1 MAQISDQEF
10 RRLYQEF
17 VSLNPRG
24 TDAEFAKFLNDRN
37 IQPGVLGKET
47 GLRNK
52 KFNDKA
58 IAGRRNRLNIKTNI
72 KSTESPAFTKEFE
85 KRNKVLTRLVNKA
98 NQGDKFISNQQISF
112 MAEKELGIKP
122 KYDSGGRK
130 PFFKS
135 KISTA
140 GKKGFPILNQLD
152 TRVDKIDKVIKD
164 LLVSEEPLTKQLSK
178 VIVDKTGISQANFIK
193 IRDQVPSYKA
203 IKLEA
208 EKLPSFLNKASNKY
222 LLELPLAEQL
232 QEVNTLIKGNP
243 AYTYGK
249 GKDVLKT
256 VSTAKED
263 AMKYALRNWNQNK
276 GQGNIKFFDAK
287 GKLIPWEK
295 GTILKYGNISFEYN
309 GKKYNTANLTPD
321 VLKKDF
327 KELYETRADLN
338 KLRSKRI
345 PDPFNEGKT
354 IPLEKLIR
362 KIQVDGYKW
371 SPSFPTLE
379 ILHGAEGVKGK
390 PFTDLRYNTKD
401 INVLE
406 SGLSKNLA
414 SGKINEEN
422 FKKAMTKLNEP
433 FTKGNIN
440 QAIID
445 RVTTQAGKIKEGAF
459 YGYDTLKNNI
469 AKLNKP
475 DLRKVCRALGAF
487 NVGGDVAGCAAAIEA
502 NPIKAATAIEEIK
515 PTSAALGKVKNAAR
529 SFLNLIGLG
538 KEEGVKIF
546 RGERAGASG
555 KMAKYIPGTSEVEFV
570 PYSDKLKGR
579 FFTTSKEVAKQFA
592 DDPSK
597 IKSLTIPQKDFNI
610 GTNLAR
616 RINVD
621 QMADQLILPRN
632 VINKLKDGTLKY
644 DSPAFRNILRTL
656 GKGKIFT
663 ATAAVGAGAGALV
676 KAFRNDDP
684 TTYLTNDKQANAMIL
699 DTADQLEREERME
712 AVGDAPELLDEA
724 NIAASLGVTAAAI
737 PGSKKVFDARK
748 KKGFGAVRA
757 GLGPVGKALSGF
769 ATPLGIA
776 ATTPLNVAS
785 QVYQGDSAEEI
796 LTDPLNY
803 LGPAFAG
810 TLTKEATRGMSP
822 TSTLSK
828 ALRLGMNPATI
839 RAGSKF
845 LGLPGLALSLGYEGY
860 DQYKKYTEGRG
871 FVYNLLNKDE

>member
-1 MAQISDQEF
+1 MAQISDQDF
-10 RRLYQEF
+10 IRLYKEF
-17 VSLNPRG
+17 KSLNKFG

-58 IAGRRNRLNIKTNI
+58 IAGRRFRLNIKTNI
-72 KSTESPAFTKEFE
+72 KPTESPAFNKEYE

-122 KYDSGGRK
+122 RYDASSKGGDRK

-135 KISTA
+135 KIATA

-152 TRVDKIDKVIKD
+152 TRVDKIDKVIKN
-164 LLVSEEPLTKQLSK
+164 LLVSEEPLTEQLSK

-203 IKLEA
+203 IKKQA
-208 EKLPSFLNKASNKY
+208 ERLPSFLNKANNAY

-256 VSTAKED
+256 VSTARED
-263 AMKYALRNWNQNK
+263 AMKYALRSWNQNK
-276 GQGNIKFFDAK
+276 GQGDIKFFDAK
-287 GKLIPWEK
+287 GKPIPWQK
-295 GTILKYGNISFEYN
+295 GIRLKYGKVSFEYN

-327 KELYETRADLN
+327 KELYDVRTELN
-338 KLRSKRI
+338 KFRGQKI
-345 PDPFNEGKT
+345 PNPFKKGTE
-354 IPLEKLIR
+354 IPVEKLIR

-433 FTKGNIN
+433 FVKGDVN

-445 RVTTQAGKIKEGAF
+445 RVTKQAGKIKEGAF
-459 YGYDTLKNNI
+459 YGYDTLKKNI
-469 AKLNKP
+469 AKLNEP

-515 PTSAALGKVKNAAR
+515 PTSAALGKVKNAATA
-529 SFLNLIGLG
+529 FL
-538 KEEGVKIF
+538 K
-546 RGERAGASG
+546 
-555 KMAKYIPGTSEVEFV
+555 
-570 PYSDKLKGR
+570 
-579 FFTTSKEVAKQFA
+579 FA
-592 DDPSK
+592 
-597 IKSLTIPQKDFNI
+597 
-610 GTNLAR
+610 
-616 RINVD
+616 
-621 QMADQLILPRN
+621 
-632 VINKLKDGTLKY
+632 
-644 DSPAFRNILRTL
+644 
-656 GKGKIFT
+656 GKGKTFAVT
-663 ATAAVGAGAGALV
+663 AGVGAGAGALV

-724 NIAASLGVTAAAI
+724 NIAANLGVTAAAI

-785 QVYQGDSAEEI
+785 QVYQGDSVEDI
-796 LTDPLNY
+796 VTDPLNY

-810 TLTKEATRGMSP
+810 SLTKEATAGMP
-822 TSTLSK
+822 KGGMLNK
-828 ALRLGMNPATI
+828 ALRLGMSPAGVRGI
-839 RAGSKF
+839 SKF
-845 LGLPGLALSLGYEGY
+845 FGLPGLALSLGYEGY

>member
-1 MAQISDQEF
+1 MAQISDQDF
-10 RRLYQEF
+10 IRLYKEF
-17 VSLNPRG
+17 KSLNEFG
-24 TDAEFAKFLNDRN
+24 TDAEFAKFLNDKN

-52 KFNDKA
+52 KFNDKT
-58 IAGRRNRLNIKTNI
+58 IFGRRNRLNIKTNI
-72 KSTESPAFTKEFE
+72 KPTESPAFNKEFE

-178 VIVDKTGISQANFIK
+178 VIVDKTGISQANFIDLRNK
-193 IRDQVPSYKA
+193 VPSYKA

-208 EKLPSFLNKASNKY
+208 ERLPSFLNKTSNRY

-232 QEVNTLIKGNP
+232 QEVNILIKGDP

-249 GKDVLKT
+249 GKDVFKT
-256 VSTAKED
+256 VSTAKQD
-263 AMKYALRNWNQNK
+263 AMKYALRSWNQNK
-276 GQGNIKFFDAK
+276 GQGEIKFFEGNK
-287 GKLIPWEK
+287 EVPWEK
-295 GTILKYGNISFEYN
+295 GKRLKYGKVSFEYN

-414 SGKINEEN
+414 SGKLNEAQ
-422 FKKAMTKLNEP
+422 FKKAMADVNKP

-502 NPIKAATAIEEIK
+502 DPIKAATAIEEIK
-515 PTSAALGKVKNAAR
+515 PTSAALGKVRNAA
-529 SFLNLIGLG
+529 SAFL
-538 KEEGVKIF
+538 K
-546 RGERAGASG
+546 
-555 KMAKYIPGTSEVEFV
+555 
-570 PYSDKLKGR
+570 
-579 FFTTSKEVAKQFA
+579 FA
-592 DDPSK
+592 
-597 IKSLTIPQKDFNI
+597 
-610 GTNLAR
+610 
-616 RINVD
+616 
-621 QMADQLILPRN
+621 
-632 VINKLKDGTLKY
+632 
-644 DSPAFRNILRTL
+644 
-656 GKGKIFT
+656 GKGKAFAVT
-663 ATAAVGAGAGALV
+663 AGVGAGAGALV

-684 TTYLTNDKQANAMIL
+684 ETYLTNDKQANAMIL
-699 DTADQLEREERME
+699 DTADQLEREERQA

-724 NIAASLGVTAAAI
+724 NIGAELGVTAAAV
-737 PGSKKVFDARK
+737 PGYKKLFDARK